1 MVKTVNK
8 TTVGK
13 LDWKTKTSRKTYD
26 GTPVQLEL
34 DLYQKTPGGLT
45 AEEAAAHCKM
55 KKNEKRK

>member
-1 MVKTVNK
+1 MVKQVNK

-34 DLYQKTPGGLT
+34 DLYQRTPGGLT
-45 AEEAAAHCKM
+45 AEESREHCKVNR
-55 KKNEKRK
+55 KKK

>member
-8 TTVGK
+8 TVTSE
-13 LDWKTKTSRKTYD
+13 LDWKTKTKRKTYD

-45 AEEAAAHCKM
+45 AEESKAHCS
-55 KKNEKRK
+55 KKSNKRK